1 MIREILL
8 VGAGSAIGG
17 ILRLLA
23 GKAFMQYFQY
33 PFPIAT
39 FLVNI
44 SGSFFIGLFYALY
57 GKTGGLSP
65 SVLLF
70 LTTGLCGGF
79 TTFSSFTYE
88 NLLLLKSGHYM
99 MAAFYIGGSL
109 VLGMIAV
116 IAGYAVGK

>member
-17 ILRLLA
+17 ILRLIA
-23 GKAFMQYFQY
+23 GKACMQFFAY

-39 FLVNI
+39 FVVNI
-44 SGSFFIGLFYALY
+44 SGSFLIGLLYALY
-57 GKTGGLSP
+57 GKTGNFTP
-65 SVLLF
+65 SQLLF

-88 NLLLLKSGHYM
+88 NMLLLKSGQY
-99 MAAFYIGGSL
+99 AIAFAYIGGSL
-109 VLGMIAV
+109 ILGMLAV
-116 IAGYAVGK
+116 FAGYALGK

>member
-23 GKAFMQYFQY
+23 GKAFMQFFQY

-39 FLVNI
+39 FVVNI
-44 SGSFFIGLFYALY
+44 SGSFLIGLLYALY
-57 GKTGGLSP
+57 GKTGNLSP
-65 SVLLF
+65 SALLF

-88 NLLLLKSGHYM
+88 NLLLLRSGQYF
-99 MAAFYIGGSL
+99 MAAVYIGGSL
-109 VLGMIAV
+109 VLGMLAV
-116 IAGYAVGK
+116 FAGYAVGK